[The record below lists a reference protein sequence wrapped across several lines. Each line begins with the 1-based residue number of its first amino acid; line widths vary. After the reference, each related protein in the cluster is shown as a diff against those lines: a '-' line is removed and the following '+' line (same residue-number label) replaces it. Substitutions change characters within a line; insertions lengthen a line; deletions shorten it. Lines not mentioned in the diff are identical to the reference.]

1 MRCSRRLI
9 SPELTR
15 KTLILSIFLRRE
27 LMRSKLSF
35 SLKMRVSLK
44 KMRSEAGV
52 LRRSSSALSGV
63 INTR

>member
-1 MRCSRRLI
+1 
-9 SPELTR
+9 
-15 KTLILSIFLRRE
+15 
-27 LMRSKLSF
+27 MRSKLFF